1 MIFVALKFLP
11 LTRFRFIII
20 LYLFVILF
28 SNQSNAQNNNSIYS
42 FGADEKITYEVA
54 YNWHFVWVSAGEVS
68 FTVKNAVYRGK
79 PAFHFEGTGSS
90 FKSYDWFYK
99 VRDHFES
106 FVDTSSLLPI
116 WAGRTSNEGG
126 YEVFEEYN
134 YDYTLKK
141 LYSVSKTSKRLL
153 RNDTLNLNFN
163 VYDLVT
169 AIYYARN
176 IDFSKYKINDKIPIW
191 VVSVGKAYPL
201 YIRYLGKEVLTT
213 HDKKK
218 YNCIKFSAKLIDGTV
233 FKGGEDM
240 FAWVTDDQNHIAVQV
255 EAKIIVGSI
264 KAYVKKTE
272 NLRNKCTSLIE

>member
-1 MIFVALKFLP
+1 MKFSLIVYSCVFTFLFP
-11 LTRFRFIII
+11 FIC
-20 LYLFVILF
+20 
-28 SNQSNAQNNNSIYS
+28 NGQSNHVNFS
-42 FGADEKITYEVA
+42 FSADEKIVYEVA
-54 YNWHFVWVSAGEVS
+54 YNWQFVWVSAGEVTFS
-68 FTVKNAVYRGK
+68 VKNATYRGK
-79 PAFHFEGTGSS
+79 PAYHFEGSGTS

-106 FVDTSSLLPI
+106 FADTSTLLPI

-126 YEVFEEYN
+126 YQVFEEYN
-134 YDYTLKK
+134 YDYDQKK
-141 LYSVSKTSKRLL
+141 LYSVSSTSKRPL
-153 RNDTLNLNFN
+153 RHDTLNLSFN
-163 VYDLVT
+163 IYDLVT

-176 IDFSKYKINDKIPIW
+176 IDFAKYKVNDKIPIW

-213 HDKKK
+213 HDNKK

-240 FAWVTDDQNHIAVQV
+240 FAWVTDDPNHIAIQV
-255 EAKIIVGSI
+255 EAKILVGSI

-272 NLRNKCTSLIE
+272 NLRNKCSSIIE